1 MTVLF
6 IFTIF
11 NKNNGVT
18 MDFIKFNKSLFDLNF
33 KPKNEILQLRNK
45 NIHIAFNMNG
55 CFGNVREMFFGIGN
69 LKFTEF
75 IYTNH
80 FEVYCFETD
89 KECKLYFETF
99 QNEGVDIN
107 IHIGPEEVL
116 FEKRNI
122 RFTKT
127 GKPKKD
133 KIEEVLNPKLEEF
146 FNMPKIDLTIMNP
159 PWDTKTDLHVEIV
172 KTILEKTEAA
182 ISVMPNDF
190 LKTDE
195 YNKKHSRYRNTKIDT
210 MLDCNDEFSIE
221 DTNNLFGLSYS
232 TNCSILYWKTNG
244 SYDYDTV
251 FNDTSKIKEQ
261 KKKIE
266 NTIQKLIRNDSVFK
280 SHKKFVKLTEY
291 NGTGYFIP
299 IGTHGANIATEF
311 GLIENN
317 EKAYNY
323 NGKEIFFDK
332 EKFYSLTTNNSGK
345 GIYVSSKNEGIRLLK
360 LFRSEN
366 YMEFQKWTK
375 FSCNGNFRHLL
386 EFCPI
391 LKDNETIISE
401 QTEKEIL
408 KLIKDIK

>member
-1 MTVLF
+1 MITNPGKIKYNCYNTEYLFNLYTKYAIKSNTCVLITLANVGIYRRFFESNLSKKYTVFDEGFLAIKNLCKEYKNVEF
-6 IFTIF
+6 VEINTKNLIESIN
-11 NKNNGVT
+11 NKN
-18 MDFIKFNKSLFDLNF
+18 M
-33 KPKNEILQLRNK
+33 
-45 NIHIAFNMNG
+45 
-55 CFGNVREMFFGIGN
+55 
-69 LKFTEF
+69 
-75 IYTNH
+75 
-80 FEVYCFETD
+80 
-89 KECKLYFETF
+89 
-99 QNEGVDIN
+99 
-107 IHIGPEEVL
+107 
-116 FEKRNI
+116 
-122 RFTKT
+122 
-127 GKPKKD
+127 
-133 KIEEVLNPKLEEF
+133 
-146 FNMPKIDLTIMNP
+146 KIDLAIMNP
-159 PWDTKTDLHVEIV
+159 PWDTKTDLHVKVV
-172 KTILEKTEAA
+172 KTILEKSGASTA

-232 TNCSILYWKTNG
+232 TNCSILCWNTNG

-266 NTIQKLIRNDSVFK
+266 NTIQKLIKNDSVFK

-323 NGKEIFFDK
+323 NGKEIIFDK

-391 LKDNETIISE
+391 LKDDETIISE

>member
-1 MTVLF
+1 MDKQIKFSTN
-6 IFTIF
+6 IF
-11 NKNNGVT
+11 N
-18 MDFIKFNKSLFDLNF
+18 LNSNI
-33 KPKNEILQLRNK
+33 NEILNYTDSNILLMYHLNGFLGNTFIEFCDINKTNK
-45 NIHIAFNMNG
+45 N
-55 CFGNVREMFFGIGN
+55 
-69 LKFTEF
+69 F
-75 IYTNH
+75 IRFISKNNFY
-80 FEVYCFETD
+80 VYCTTLE
-89 KECKLYFETF
+89 EQNYFETLK
-99 QNEGVDIN
+99 NWGVNIVNNRLGEKIFFDKKRKTVTEKIEVGHYRIN
-107 IHIGPEEVL
+107 KKWVHKYIT
-116 FEKRNI
+116 EKR
-122 RFTKT
+122 
-127 GKPKKD
+127 KKIFYII
-133 KIEEVLNPKLEEF
+133 KEQYQEF
-146 FNMPKIDLTIMNP
+146 FMPKFDIAIMNP
-159 PWDTKTDLHVEIV
+159 PWDTKTDLHVEV
-172 KTILEKTEAA
+172 VNTILEKSGATTA

-232 TNCSILYWKTNG
+232 TNCSILCWNTNG

-266 NTIQKLIRNDSVFK
+266 NIIQKLIKNDSIFK

-332 EKFYSLTTNNSGK
+332 EKFYSLTTNNNGK